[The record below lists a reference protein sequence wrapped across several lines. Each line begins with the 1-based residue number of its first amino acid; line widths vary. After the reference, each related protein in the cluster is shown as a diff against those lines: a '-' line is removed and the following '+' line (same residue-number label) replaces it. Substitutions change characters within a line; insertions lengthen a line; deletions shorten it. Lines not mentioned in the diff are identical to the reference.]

1 MPIADTMVDP
11 RSGVEETIEIVTP
24 LRSIKGFV
32 ARPAEKP
39 SSAVI
44 VAHGGDGLNDET
56 REYCCTL
63 AAAGLLALA
72 PDFGY
77 RHDATLRKDA
87 THLHGELRATSAVLK
102 SNLQA
107 AALPVSVVGFGA
119 GGLISLLA
127 VSRGDA
133 RAAVTLY
140 GDALGRV
147 LRAVRGGFR
156 TSGRRAG
163 AILFVLGAADGG
175 VSATEVGAMH
185 ECLTKLRVVHEFV
198 VYPRVGDSFMRA
210 QPSNHLG
217 GTANSAWT
225 KMLAWLRAPKGP
237 KRLRGRQ
244 HTRSK
249 PFV

>member
-1 MPIADTMVDP
+1 MTEADGGPGARPAGDAAPVAGIAIERDGDNGSAPDTMVDP

-87 THLHGELRATSAVLK
+87 THLHGELRATSTT
-102 SNLQA
+102 
-107 AALPVSVVGFGA
+107 SVTEHTQPA
-119 GGLISLLA
+119 
-127 VSRGDA
+127 
-133 RAAVTLY
+133 TM
-140 GDALGRV
+140 
-147 LRAVRGGFR
+147 R
-156 TSGRRAG
+156 TFEFC
-163 AILFVLGAADGG
+163 IN
-175 VSATEVGAMH
+175 AT
-185 ECLTKLRVVHEFV
+185 
-198 VYPRVGDSFMRA
+198 
-210 QPSNHLG
+210 
-217 GTANSAWT
+217 
-225 KMLAWLRAPKGP
+225 
-237 KRLRGRQ
+237 
-244 HTRSK
+244 
-249 PFV
+249 